1 MIKKKPQHPKLYL
14 KQLVKN
20 NYTKLT
26 YIQNLFNSSGE
37 RIIESEII
45 DNNTIVDAID
55 LIDENKKQLKILNN
69 YINIQKRVLEKHQ
82 KSRNYDAVEI
92 VRESILLMH
101 DFEKEINNWILNNRE
116 I

>member
-45 DNNTIVDAID
+45 DNNTK
-55 LIDENKKQLKILNN
+55 ET
-69 YINIQKRVLEKHQ
+69 
-82 KSRNYDAVEI
+82 
-92 VRESILLMH
+92 SIP
-101 DFEKEINNWILNNRE
+101 K
-116 I
+116 